1 MQLRSV
7 GVPCVWEGPVIRA
20 HVRPYDPADWDEKKL
35 TDPWRG
41 GIYALDSVERA
52 CQVAEEYDADAI
64 GEVDLW
70 GRVVRFEM
78 GYRAELC
85 MIRRICVRSEFTA
98 IARSL
103 SRQYECDVVVVPVHK
118 WPSYSPVNT

>member
-85 MIRRICVRSEFTA
+85 MVRRLCVCPGFFNLA
-98 IARSL
+98 ML
-103 SRQYECDVVVVPVHK
+103 SRRYECDVAVVPADK
-118 WPSYSPVNT
+118 WPSYPPADT